1 MSILAD
7 GAILNAIE
15 AGEIKIEPMAPWAV
29 GTNSIDLHLSKHLAT
44 CEPNAKRVDYLA
56 DWDLEIINTN
66 ARSNINRFEIDPKDG
81 YILEPGILY
90 LGSTVEWTSSG
101 PYLPFL
107 DGTSG
112 AGRLGISV
120 HVTAGKGDVGFQGH
134 WTLELTVVH
143 PVRVYGGEP
152 VAQIFFH
159 TVVGTVM
166 RLYHSKI
173 GSNYGGDHDPLPQA
187 SRMWNKKRWTGEE
200 L

>member
-1 MSILAD
+1 VSILAD

-29 GTNSIDLHLSKHLAT
+29 GTNSIDLHLSKHLAIPKFGGT
-44 CEPNAKRVDYLA
+44 LPRYWTPTFFDART
-56 DWDLEIINTN
+56 EIKEVE
-66 ARSNINRFEIDPKDG
+66 RFEIDPDKG
-81 YILEPGILY
+81 FFLKPGQLY

-101 PYLPFL
+101 PYLPFI

-120 HVTAGKGDVGFQGH
+120 HVTAGKGDVGFIGH

-166 RLYHSKI
+166 RPYHSKI
-173 GSNYGGDHDPLPQA
+173 GSNYGGDRDPLPQA

-200 L
+200 T